1 MREGTPVHGLDT
13 NRPNIARGLRL
24 LAWREGQLRRRQGV
38 LHNHGRDE
46 VLSFL
51 GGLDVIPP
59 GLALADAWRAG
70 MASVTDRPPGPAY
83 VLGGVAVKRQ
93 GV

>member
-1 MREGTPVHGLDT
+1 M
-13 NRPNIARGLRL
+13 
-24 LAWREGQLRRRQGV
+24 
-38 LHNHGRDE
+38 
-46 VLSFL
+46 LSFL

-70 MASVTDRPPGPAY
+70 MASVPDRPPGPAY